1 MLSAT
6 MDPGRRARFH
16 GARAAIPALALGLSF
31 AAIEGASA
39 AGPPKPSSTTAPAA
53 SAAAT
58 AAPAASSAPTAAQTA
73 AAATTSDAAKDK
85 RARQARAVELHD
97 EAKVLYERGLY
108 RRAIAKLE
116 AAIELDP
123 EGKELVYN
131 LALIHEKLAE
141 ADVAEGYYLRYI
153 QMETDPKARER
164 ALAIVKRLHGAQ
176 KNLEADIQERAI
188 ASTTSAGSSAPA
200 ARVDAAVPVSR
211 TPSPMVFVIGGVAV
225 AAVGVGIGFGVSAL
239 MTNPGSATTGPDLTA
254 YDLETRARSAHTQAV
269 IADLAFVTSL
279 VVGAAATVL
288 YLVESHGGR
297 GAPAATPSSPAAA
310 PSSPRATSAGPSRA
324 PSSSPPRTGAAALRV
339 EAPF

>member
-6 MDPGRRARFH
+6 MDKGRRARFH
-16 GARAAIPALALGLSF
+16 GARAVIAALALGLSL
-31 AAIEGASA
+31 AALEGASA

-53 SAAAT
+53 SVTAT
-58 AAPAASSAPTAAQTA
+58 AAPSAPAAAPTA

-97 EAKVLYERGLY
+97 EAKALYERGLY

-176 KNLEADIQERAI
+176 KNIEADIQERAVV
-188 ASTTSAGSSAPA
+188 ATTSAGPSAPT
-200 ARVDAAVPVSR
+200 ARVDAAAPVSR

-239 MTNPGSATTGPDLTA
+239 TTNPGAATTGPDLTA

-297 GAPAATPSSPAAA
+297 GAPAAAPVSPAAA
-310 PSSPRATSAGPSRA
+310 PGSPRATSLGPSRA
-324 PSSSPPRTGAAALRV
+324 PSSSRPRTGAAALRV

>member
-6 MDPGRRARFH
+6 MDQGRRARLH
-16 GARAAIPALALGLSF
+16 GARAAIPALALGLSL
-31 AAIEGASA
+31 AALEGASA
-39 AGPPKPSSTTAPAA
+39 AGPPKSSPTTAPTASVTAA
-53 SAAAT
+53 
-58 AAPAASSAPTAAQTA
+58 AAPAASSAPTAAA
-73 AAATTSDAAKDK
+73 ITSDAAKDR

-176 KNLEADIQERAI
+176 KNLEADLQERAI
-188 ASTTSAGSSAPA
+188 ASTTSAGSSAPT
-200 ARVDAAVPVSR
+200 ARVDAAAPVSR

-239 MTNPGSATTGPDLTA
+239 ATNPGSATTGPDLTA
-254 YDLETRARSAHTQAV
+254 YDLEARARSAHTQAV
-269 IADLAFVTSL
+269 IADLAFITSL
-279 VVGAAATVL
+279 VVGATATVL

-310 PSSPRATSAGPSRA
+310 PSSPRATSVGPSRA
-324 PSSSPPRTGAAALRV
+324 PSASRPRTSAAALRV